1 MNRQTNLEKLKKMTG
16 VAMFAALAYI
26 CVAVLRIPGIGGFLT
41 MDFKDVIITIC
52 GMFFGPA
59 SAILLS
65 VVVPFIEFLTVSG
78 TGVYG
83 LIMNFLSSF
92 AFAFTASLFYKYKKT
107 LFGAIMGLVS
117 AVLAMTAVMML
128 ANLIVTPYYTHMPTA
143 YVAKMIPTL
152 LLPFNFTKATLNAA
166 LTLML
171 YKPLTSVLR
180 KTGFFGKK
188 KEACIQTEEQWN
200 RGKSRSAI
208 LFAVCLL
215 IAIAA
220 LCTIL
225 LVWHGEISFFDIFKP
240 KS

>member
-1 MNRQTNLEKLKKMTG
+1 MESVEKLKKMTG

-59 SAILLS
+59 SAILLA

-92 AFAFTASLFYKYKKT
+92 AFAFVASLIYKYKKT

-128 ANLIVTPYYTHMPTA
+128 AN
-143 YVAKMIPTL
+143 
-152 LLPFNFTKATLNAA
+152 
-166 LTLML
+166 
-171 YKPLTSVLR
+171 S
-180 KTGFFGKK
+180 
-188 KEACIQTEEQWN
+188 
-200 RGKSRSAI
+200 
-208 LFAVCLL
+208 
-215 IAIAA
+215 
-220 LCTIL
+220 
-225 LVWHGEISFFDIFKP
+225 
-240 KS
+240 